1 MPKFTPEKLTRTVEK
16 VFTAAR
22 SPREE
27 AEWVAYSLVRAN
39 LLGLDSHG
47 VIRVPAYIRQVHKGE
62 IVPGAKIEIERETPS
77 SAILNGNWGY
87 GQMTGKRATE
97 VAIVKAKKC
106 AISCVGTHNSNH
118 MGRIGDYAEMVA
130 RQGMIAIAMV
140 NNHGGGQCMTPFGGR
155 ARRLSPN
162 PIAAGLPTG
171 DGDPIVVDVT
181 SSVAAEGKVRVLR
194 NKGQKLP
201 EGWIIDCKGRPSTDP
216 NDFYGRSEKIVGAG
230 APEDAGA
237 LLPFGGAVGYKGF
250 ALAMLVDILCGAL
263 TGAGCSR
270 QNPKRIGNGLMII
283 VMDIEKL
290 TPVDQYRSEVQG
302 LVKYVKSAPLAPG
315 FQEILLPGEPEQR
328 TERKRR
334 AVGIVIDD
342 ETWRQVKE
350 AAQSV
355 GVTV

>member
-1 MPKFTPEKLTRTVEK
+1 VPKFTPEELTKTVEK
-16 VFTAAR
+16 IFAAAK

-27 AEWVAYSLVRAN
+27 AQWVAYSLVRAN

-47 VIRVPAYIRQVHKGE
+47 VIRVPAYIKQVHKGE
-62 IVPGAKIEIERETPS
+62 IVPGAKIEVERETPS

-87 GQMTGKRATE
+87 GQMTGKRAVE
-97 VAIVKAKKC
+97 IAVEKAKDC
-106 AISCVGTHNSNH
+106 VISCVGTHNSNH

-181 SSVAAEGKVRVLR
+181 SSVAAEGKVRVMR

-290 TPVDQYRSEVQG
+290 APVDQYRSEVQG
-302 LVKYVKSAPLAPG
+302 LIKYVKSAPLAPG

-328 TERKRR
+328 MEKKRR
-334 AVGIVIDD
+334 AEGIVIDD